1 MLVSVLMLS
10 SLIISPVWASNIGE
24 AKQEVKNENEA
35 VTTQTQPQIND
46 NQIKTAENEKKVED
60 SITKSSEDVYAKSVG
75 DTFTDGN
82 FDFKIL
88 KDGTVSVS
96 R

>member
-1 MLVSVLMLS
+1 MV
-10 SLIISPVWASNIGE
+10 
-24 AKQEVKNENEA
+24 KQNKIKNENEA
-35 VTTQTQPQIND
+35 VTTQTQPLIND
-46 NQIKTAENEKKVED
+46 NQTKTAENEKDEKKVED

-75 DTFTDGN
+75 DTSTDGN